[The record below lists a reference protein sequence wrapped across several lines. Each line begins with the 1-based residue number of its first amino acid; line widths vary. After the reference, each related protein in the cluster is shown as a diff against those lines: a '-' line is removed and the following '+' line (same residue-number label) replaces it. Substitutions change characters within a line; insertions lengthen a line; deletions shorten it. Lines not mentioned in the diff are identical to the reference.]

1 MSDKK
6 SSILPAAITR
16 FRDRRHI
23 ETQTNHANHASFWGL
38 HYQSENIRRSKTTV
52 CVT

>member
-23 ETQTNHANHASFWGL
+23 ETHANHASFWGL